1 MFKQNIHIINFEI
14 LYKILYEIKSNLNF
28 NILKYDTEHD
38 FLSSHNVDN
47 KNSLIIV
54 NPNNKNLLNNDSV
67 DKRIFI
73 KLKELPFKLN
83 DLIQNINVQLIKQ
96 RYNYQSHIAVK
107 EYFVDLNSR
116 IIKNKNKNKNL
127 KLTQKEVDIILFLNE
142 NKEPQKINLLQNKI
156 WHYTTELETHTVET
170 HIYRLRKKI
179 KDVFNDD
186 NFIISHK
193 DGYLIK

>member
-14 LYKILYEIKSNLNF
+14 LYKILYEIKNNLNF

-38 FLSSHNVDN
+38 FLSTHDIDN

-54 NPNNKNLLNNDSV
+54 NPNNKNLINNDSV

-116 IIKNKNKNKNL
+116 IIKNKNKNL

-142 NKEPQKINLLQNKI
+142 KKEPQKINLLQNKI

-179 KDVFNDD
+179 RDVFNDD

>member
-14 LYKILYEIKSNLNF
+14 LYKILYEIKNNLNF

-38 FLSSHNVDN
+38 FLSTHDIDN

-54 NPNNKNLLNNDSV
+54 NPNNKNLINNDSV

-116 IIKNKNKNKNL
+116 IIKNKNKNL

>member
-54 NPNNKNLLNNDSV
+54 NPNNKNLINNDSV

-83 DLIQNINVQLIKQ
+83 DLVQNINVQLIKQ

-107 EYFVDLNSR
+107 EYSVDLNSR
-116 IIKNKNKNKNL
+116 IIKNKNKNL

>member
-14 LYKILYEIKSNLNF
+14 LYKILYEIKNNLNF

-38 FLSSHNVDN
+38 FLSSHDIDN

-54 NPNNKNLLNNDSV
+54 NPNNNNLINNDSV

-116 IIKNKNKNKNL
+116 IIKNKNKNL

-142 NKEPQKINLLQNKI
+142 IKEPQKINLLQKKI

>member
-14 LYKILYEIKSNLNF
+14 LYKILYEIKNNLNF

-38 FLSSHNVDN
+38 FLSTHDIDN

-54 NPNNKNLLNNDSV
+54 NPNNKNLINNDSV

-107 EYFVDLNSR
+107 EYSVDLNSR
-116 IIKNKNKNKNL
+116 IIKNKNKNL

>member
-14 LYKILYEIKSNLNF
+14 LYKILYEIKNNLNF

-38 FLSSHNVDN
+38 FLSTHDIDN

-54 NPNNKNLLNNDSV
+54 NPNNKNLINNDSV

-107 EYFVDLNSR
+107 EYSVDLNSR
-116 IIKNKNKNKNL
+116 IIKNKNKNL
-127 KLTQKEVDIILFLNE
+127 KLTQKEIDIILFLNE
-142 NKEPQKINLLQNKI
+142 IKEPQKINLLQKKI
-156 WHYTTELETHTVET
+156 WNYTTELETHTVET

>member
-14 LYKILYEIKSNLNF
+14 LYKILYEIKNNLNF
-28 NILKYDTEHD
+28 NILKYDTGHD
-38 FLSSHNVDN
+38 FLSTHDIDN

-54 NPNNKNLLNNDSV
+54 NPNNKNLINNDSV

-116 IIKNKNKNKNL
+116 IIKNKNKNL

>member
-14 LYKILYEIKSNLNF
+14 LYKILYEIKNNLNF

-38 FLSSHNVDN
+38 FLSTHDIDN

-54 NPNNKNLLNNDSV
+54 NPNNKNLINNDSV

-107 EYFVDLNSR
+107 EYSVDLNSR
-116 IIKNKNKNKNL
+116 IIKNKNKNL

-179 KDVFNDD
+179 KDVFNDAS
-186 NFIISHK
+186 FIISHK